1 MASTNFSSSSVVVF
15 GPQGCGKTRHA
26 EHIARKLGLHRIVEV
41 DQGPYPLDWD
51 GDGVLYLTN
60 RSEEAARR
68 IFPPEA
74 ILVHFDQVAISVGLS
89 APVKESNP
97 KEAVGDTKV
106 PLWLCSAIAMAHWAS
121 AQVAGL
127 FKYGAWNWRAAGVR
141 ASTYISAMKRHLG
154 RWENGERL
162 DPVDGTHH
170 LGNIMACCAILLE
183 AEAIGKLNDDR
194 PPAAT
199 EALLKA
205 FDEVEAITARL
216 REQYKDRNPRHYTI
230 ADEIKP

>member
-1 MASTNFSSSSVVVF
+1 M
-15 GPQGCGKTRHA
+15 
-26 EHIARKLGLHRIVEV
+26 E
-41 DQGPYPLDWD
+41 
-51 GDGVLYLTN
+51 
-60 RSEEAARR
+60 
-68 IFPPEA
+68 
-74 ILVHFDQVAISVGLS
+74 
-89 APVKESNP
+89 KESNP
-97 KEAVGDTKV
+97 KEAIGDTKV

-121 AQVAGL
+121 AQLAGL
-127 FKYGAWNWRAAGVR
+127 CKYGAWNWRAAGVR

-199 EALLKA
+199 EALLAA

>member
-1 MASTNFSSSSVVVF
+1 M
-15 GPQGCGKTRHA
+15 
-26 EHIARKLGLHRIVEV
+26 
-41 DQGPYPLDWD
+41 
-51 GDGVLYLTN
+51 
-60 RSEEAARR
+60 
-68 IFPPEA
+68 
-74 ILVHFDQVAISVGLS
+74 
-89 APVKESNP
+89 
-97 KEAVGDTKV
+97 

-162 DPVDGTHH
+162 DPVDNTHH

-194 PPAAT
+194 APSADLT
-199 EALLKA
+199 KT
-205 FDEVEAITARL
+205 FDEVEATIARL
-216 REQYKDRNPRHYTI
+216 REKYADRTPKHWTI
-230 ADEIKP
+230 NDEIKP